1 LKSCRGEYAQPR
13 GCLLVAVEDG
23 EAAGCVALRDLGNSV
38 AELKRL
44 YVRQQFRGS
53 GLGKLLTLRIIEEAR
68 KRGYARIRLDT
79 VPLMTPAIALYR
91 SLGSS
96 PSRRIDSIRSK
107 VPFSWSSKS
116 GRPLRDNLWR
126 LIILEDAVIAETW
139 TLSSIQTYLL
149 IGFPCERIN
158 VRSAENM
165 APGRLLIQA
174 DT

>member
-1 LKSCRGEYAQPR
+1 MNIVEATAREDLARVRDLFLEYAGSLGFDLSFQDFERELEELPGEYAQPR

-91 SLGSS
+91 SLGFK
-96 PSRRIDSIRSK
+96 PIAPYRFNPIEGAL
-107 VPFSWSSKS
+107 F
-116 GRPLRDNLWR
+116 
-126 LIILEDAVIAETW
+126 LELEVGSFFA
-139 TLSSIQTYLL
+139 
-149 IGFPCERIN
+149 R
-158 VRSAENM
+158 
-165 APGRLLIQA
+165 
-174 DT
+174 

>member
-1 LKSCRGEYAQPR
+1 MKIVEATAREDLARVRDLFLEYAGSLGFDLSFQDFERELEELPGEYAQPR

-44 YVRQQFRGS
+44 YVRQQFRRS

-91 SLGSS
+91 SLGFKPIAPYRFNPIEGALFLELEVGSS
-96 PSRRIDSIRSK
+96 FAR
-107 VPFSWSSKS
+107 
-116 GRPLRDNLWR
+116 
-126 LIILEDAVIAETW
+126 
-139 TLSSIQTYLL
+139 
-149 IGFPCERIN
+149 
-158 VRSAENM
+158 
-165 APGRLLIQA
+165 
-174 DT
+174 